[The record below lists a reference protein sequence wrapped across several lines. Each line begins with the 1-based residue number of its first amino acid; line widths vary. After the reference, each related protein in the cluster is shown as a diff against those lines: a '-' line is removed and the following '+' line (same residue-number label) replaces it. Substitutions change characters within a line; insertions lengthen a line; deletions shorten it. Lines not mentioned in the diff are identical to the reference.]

1 LQRSIFDLNLPLC
14 LSARLVMPRTYHTGE
29 VAKLLGVSR
38 GHLTRLLKK
47 GVLQEPSVRNAYGY
61 RQWTEADLEQAQ
73 EVLARR
79 ELFKYKP
86 RKTC

>member
-1 LQRSIFDLNLPLC
+1 
-14 LSARLVMPRTYHTGE
+14 MPRTYYTGE

-61 RQWTEADLEQAQ
+61 RQWSEADLEQAQ